1 MSNRFDSR
9 NSNEGQNYR
18 NSAKPQ
24 KKSIPKRDPQN
35 FSQQETL
42 SNSLRAASTL
52 PTTTLGSGG
61 RGGDGGGGGS
71 GVNAEAT
78 SIGRVRMGEN
88 GDWVPINETP
98 LGGHFVNYLPQDEA
112 VATGLGAD
120 EGGLD
125 TLESQRVVDLLNREL
140 SRLLKLS
147 PREFWKEVAS
157 DVSLHDFLESFLK
170 FRSRWHDFPHRGS
183 RGIVAGVI
191 VGEFDLCRRVFM
203 VLYRISSNRDPGA
216 KAADALSPKDH
227 AALLQDKKLLDLP
240 KLLDICA
247 IYGHENEDLTK
258 ILVMNAMKA
267 QPSVQDDLPE
277 IASHFLNIV
286 QTMYQRCSSS
296 LEVLFSSGGGQD
308 LGSNH
313 IHSDYLEVM
322 DFINDAVV
330 SMDSFVTAYKHAAV
344 IFTSPVEMSF
354 GNEELLTTLARLHD
368 SLLPS
373 LRRGFSIIY
382 AVEDGNQETSSD
394 MLSNVFI
401 SLNMLSRRIAKFG
414 WQILYYCYL
423 SDEVFEGSYSLPVAM
438 KMYPANVEDP
448 AIRAD
453 ILIQSLRD
461 LSGNHSHVSDRQT
474 GGTFLQNVEKNHL
487 IMSRIELLRNTG
499 WILIDNEQ
507 FQFLAGIMRHP
518 LDTKEKSSVPSPMTS
533 NGMRVDEDTAI
544 IESKISQIKDLF
556 PDYGKGFLAACLEA
570 YNQDMEEVIQR
581 ILEGTLHEELQ
592 SLDISMEII
601 PPSKSAPSVSKNDK
615 GKGKLVESA
624 GDLLKIVEP
633 GVANYQ
639 SKAPSTS
646 SSSSVGRFIRKRT
659 DNIPDSETL
668 NSKNEKEL
676 AKTAALASQLEY
688 EDEYDDSFDDLG
700 LSVGDSGIGDSDSL
714 MDRVDLQRG
723 RTSDADGGSSTS
735 NAANSKW
742 NSRKKPQF
750 YVKDGKNYSY
760 KVEGSVAAAN
770 YNEAALVNQA
780 QKELIHGLG
789 QGGNIPLGAVQR
801 LTQSNEEQ
809 EDGAD
814 TNEVGGQ
821 GGRGNAGGRGRG
833 RGRNHFRRDRAMSK
847 HLSGL
852 PGRYNH

>member
-1 MSNRFDSR
+1 MSNR
-9 NSNEGQNYR
+9 NEGQNYR
-18 NSAKPQ
+18 NSANPR
-24 KKSIPKRDPQN
+24 KKFVPKRDPQN
-35 FSQQETL
+35 SSQQETL
-42 SNSLRAASTL
+42 SNSLRAASVG
-52 PTTTLGSGG
+52 PTTTLGSS
-61 RGGDGGGGGS
+61 GGGGGS
-71 GVNAEAT
+71 GVNAVTA
-78 SIGRVRMGEN
+78 SMGRVRMGEN
-88 GDWVPINETP
+88 GDWVPTYKTP
-98 LGGHFVNYLPQDEA
+98 LAGHFVNYLPQDEA

-120 EGGLD
+120 EGALD
-125 TLESQRVVDLLNREL
+125 PLESQRVVDLLNREL

-170 FRSRWHDFPHRGS
+170 FRSRWYDFPYRGA
-183 RGIVAGVI
+183 RGIAAGVI
-191 VGEFDLCRRVFM
+191 VCEFELCQRVFM

-227 AALLQDKKLLDLP
+227 EALLQDKKLLDLP

-247 IYGHENEDLTK
+247 IYGHENKDLTK
-258 ILVMNAMKA
+258 ILVVNAMKA
-267 QPSVQDDLPE
+267 QPSIQDDLPVV
-277 IASHFLNIV
+277 ASHFLNVV

-296 LEVLFSSGGGQD
+296 LEVLLSSGGGHD

-313 IHSDYLEVM
+313 LHSDYLEVM
-322 DFINDAVV
+322 DFVNDAVV
-330 SMDSFVTAYKHAAV
+330 SMDSFVTAYKPAAV
-344 IFTSPVEMSF
+344 FFASPVEMSF

-373 LRRGFSIIY
+373 LWRGFNIIY
-382 AVEDGNQETSSD
+382 VVEDGNRETLSD

-401 SLNMLSRRIAKFG
+401 SLNMLSRRIANFG
-414 WQILYYCYL
+414 WKILNYCYL
-423 SDEVFEGSYSLPVAM
+423 SDDVFQGSCSFPVSV
-438 KMYPANVEDP
+438 KMFPANVDDP
-448 AIRAD
+448 ATRAD

-461 LSGNHSHVSDRQT
+461 LSANYSHVSGRQT
-474 GGTFLQNVEKNHL
+474 GGGTFLQNIEKNHM
-487 IMSRIELLRNTG
+487 IMSRIELLQNTG
-499 WILIDNEQ
+499 WISIDNEQ
-507 FQFLAGIMRHP
+507 FQFLSGIMKHP
-518 LDTKEKSSVPSPMTS
+518 LGTNTKEKSSVPLLNTS
-533 NGMRVDEDTAI
+533 NGMQADEDTAI
-544 IESKISQIKDLF
+544 MESKISQIKDLF

-581 ILEGTLHEELQ
+581 ILEGTLHEELL
-592 SLDISMEII
+592 SLDISMEKI
-601 PPSKSAPSVSKNDK
+601 PPSKSAPPLSKYDK

-624 GDLLKIVEP
+624 GDLPKIVEP

-639 SKAPSTS
+639 SRVPSTS
-646 SSSSVGRFIRKRT
+646 SSSSVGRFVRKRT

-668 NSKNEKEL
+668 NSKNGKEL

-700 LSVGDSGIGDSDSL
+700 LSVGDSGIGDNDSL
-714 MDRVDLQRG
+714 MDRVDSERG

-742 NSRKKPQF
+742 NARSKKPQF

-801 LTQSNEEQ
+801 LAQSNEEQ
-809 EDGAD
+809 DDGAD
-814 TNEVGGQ
+814 TDEVGGR
-821 GGRGNAGGRGRG
+821 GGRGNARVRGRG
-833 RGRNHFRRDRAMSK
+833 RGRNHLRRDRALSK

>member
-9 NSNEGQNYR
+9 NRDEEQNYR

-24 KKSIPKRDPQN
+24 KKFIPKRDPQN
-35 FSQQETL
+35 CSQLETL
-42 SNSLRAASTL
+42 SNSLRAASAC
-52 PTTTLGSGG
+52 PTTILGSDGG
-61 RGGDGGGGGS
+61 RGGS
-71 GVNAEAT
+71 GVNAVAE
-78 SIGRVRMGEN
+78 SMGRVRIGEN
-88 GDWVPINETP
+88 GDWVPISKTP
-98 LGGHFVNYLPQDEA
+98 LAGRFVNYLPQDEA

-125 TLESQRVVDLLNREL
+125 PLESQRIVDLLNREL

-170 FRSRWHDFPHRGS
+170 FRSRWYDFPYRGA

-191 VGEFDLCRRVFM
+191 VGEFELCQRVFM
-203 VLYRISSNRDPGA
+203 VLYRLSSNRDPGA
-216 KAADALSPKDH
+216 KAADVLSPKDH

-258 ILVMNAMKA
+258 TLVVNAMKA
-267 QPSVQDDLPE
+267 QPGVQVDLP
-277 IASHFLNIV
+277 IVASHFLNVV
-286 QTMYQRCSSS
+286 QTMYQRCGSS
-296 LEVLFSSGGGQD
+296 LEVLLSSGGGKD

-313 IHSDYLEVM
+313 LHSDYLEVM
-322 DFINDAVV
+322 DFVNDAVV
-330 SMDSFVTAYKHAAV
+330 SMDSFVTAYKPAA
-344 IFTSPVEMSF
+344 IFFTSPVEMSF

-373 LRRGFSIIY
+373 LWRGFNIIY
-382 AVEDGNQETSSD
+382 AVEDGNRETSSD
-394 MLSNVFI
+394 MLSSVFI

-414 WQILYYCYL
+414 WKILNCCYL
-423 SDEVFEGSYSLPVAM
+423 SDDVFEGSCSFPVSM
-438 KMYPANVEDP
+438 KMFPANVEDP

-461 LSGNHSHVSDRQT
+461 LSGNYSHVSGRQT
-474 GGTFLQNVEKNHL
+474 GGTFLQNIEKNHM
-487 IMSRIELLRNTG
+487 IMSSIELLQNTG
-499 WILIDNEQ
+499 WMSIDNEQ
-507 FQFLAGIMRHP
+507 FQLLSGIMRHP
-518 LDTKEKSSVPSPMTS
+518 LGTDTKDKSSVPLPNTS
-533 NGMRVDEDTAI
+533 NGMQADEDTAV

-581 ILEGTLHEELQ
+581 ILEGTLHEELL
-592 SLDISMEII
+592 SLDISMEKI
-601 PPSKSAPSVSKNDK
+601 PASKSSPPVSKYDK
-615 GKGKLVESA
+615 GKAKLVESA
-624 GDLLKIVEP
+624 GDPPKIVEP

-639 SKAPSTS
+639 SRVPSTS
-646 SSSSVGRFIRKRT
+646 SSSSAGRFIRKRT
-659 DNIPDSETL
+659 DNAPDSETL
-668 NSKNEKEL
+668 DSKNEKDL
-676 AKTAALASQLEY
+676 SKTAALASQLEY

-700 LSVGDSGIGDSDSL
+700 LSVGDSGIGDDDSL
-714 MDRVDLQRG
+714 MDRMDSER
-723 RTSDADGGSSTS
+723 RRISDADGGSSTS
-735 NAANSKW
+735 NW
-742 NSRKKPQF
+742 NSRSKKPQF

-801 LTQSNEEQ
+801 LAKSNEEQ
-809 EDGAD
+809 DDGAGTD
-814 TNEVGGQ
+814 DGGGR

-833 RGRNHFRRDRAMSK
+833 RGRNHFRRDRALSK